1 MVPTIPD
8 DIDVGILDALMKDA
22 RTPFREISRKLKIS
36 PDTVSRRYER
46 LREEGFIITST
57 VVIDP
62 SKIGYSFIARF
73 GINVKPAYSSQVL
86 ERIIQIPSVILASK
100 LVGNFD
106 LIAIS
111 VIRDFQHLCDLRD
124 TILEMPF
131 VDKVE
136 LGMWI
141 ETMEL
146 SPRYFII

>member
-1 MVPTIPD
+1 MKLD
-8 DIDVGILDALMKDA
+8 EIDLEILEILKKDA
-22 RTPFREISRKLKIS
+22 RTSFREIARRLEVS
-36 PDTVSRRYER
+36 PDTVSNRYER
-46 LREEGFIITST
+46 LREQGIIISST

-62 SKIGYSFIARF
+62 SRIGYSFVARF
-73 GINVKPAYSSQVL
+73 GIDVKPAYSSQVL
-86 ERIIQIPSVILASK
+86 ERMIQIPSVIVASK
-100 LVGNFD
+100 VVGNHD
-106 LIAIS
+106 LVAIS

-146 SPRYFII
+146 TPHYFII